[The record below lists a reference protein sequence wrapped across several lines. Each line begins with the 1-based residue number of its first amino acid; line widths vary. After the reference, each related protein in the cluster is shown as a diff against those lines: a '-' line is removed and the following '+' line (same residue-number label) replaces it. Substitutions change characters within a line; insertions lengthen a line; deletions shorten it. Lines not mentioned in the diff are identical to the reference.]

1 MENYHSLTLTL
12 REKTIIVLGMV
23 YIALEDDQEIDQNEG
38 FAIEFNAGLMQITM
52 QEYQRKL
59 STIQVEDDQLLFK
72 ELRSLSYDNKKF
84 VVRAFISVSNTSPLT
99 ARRKLTLALNILI
112 QDMGLDE
119 EEIENILNEN

>member
-1 MENYHSLTLTL
+1 MENYHSLSLTK

-23 YIALEDDQEIDQNEG
+23 YIALEDDQEIDQSEG
-38 FAIEFNAGLMQITM
+38 FAIEFNAGIMEISM
-52 QEYQRKL
+52 QEYQSKL
-59 STIQVEDDQLLFK
+59 STIQVAGDQLLFK

-99 ARRKLTLALNILI
+99 ATKKLTLALNILI

-119 EEIENILNEN
+119 DEIEKILSEQ